1 VATHWRYSYPA
12 DCGGI
17 EAVTITFV
25 DRTTVQN
32 ALAALFSTAL
42 IGTGKPT
49 QAVYAYQVADIDKKK
64 AVVIVTSSG
73 SNRRNPFKSPRSQ
86 SLIYLDAH
94 VLVLYSAEA
103 ESWTAANSEAA
114 LNTIETSIDS
124 VVADNNE
131 TSTWMSID
139 FAGKSEISPTNIGGN
154 DYRYEVIPL
163 VVEVRA

>member
-1 VATHWRYSYPA
+1 MAAHWRYSYPV
-12 DCGGI
+12 DRGGV
-17 EAVTITFV
+17 EAVTIDFK

-32 ALAALFSTAL
+32 ALAALLTTAL

-49 QAVYAYQVADIDKKK
+49 QAVYAYQVADIEKKK

-86 SLIYLDAH
+86 SLIYIDVH

-114 LNTIETSIDS
+114 LNTIETSIDA

-131 TSTWMSID
+131 TTTWMSLD
-139 FAGKSEISPTNIGGN
+139 FAGKSTIEPANIGGN
-154 DYRYEVIPL
+154 DYRYEIIPL

>member
-1 VATHWRYSYPA
+1 
-12 DCGGI
+12 
-17 EAVTITFV
+17 VTITFV
-25 DRTTVQN
+25 DRSTVQS
-32 ALAALFSTAL
+32 AFADLLDTAL
-42 IGTGKPT
+42 VGTGSPV
-49 QAVYAYQVADIDKKK
+49 QVVYDYQVADIEKKK

-86 SLIYLDAH
+86 SLIYIDVH

-139 FAGKSEISPTNIGGN
+139 FAGKSTIEPANIGGN
-154 DYRYEVIPL
+154 DYRWEVIPL
-163 VVEVRA
+163 VAEVRA